1 MKQLIAALAALTLAA
16 ACTEPEH
23 ARDRDPA
30 EALQADATQPPFLP
44 DAPSY
49 QVREAIRSAALEVR
63 PDRALFQ
70 AAPMEEAEAAAEEE
84 RRAGEL
90 IAAHRAFPFNV
101 LLRLTREET
110 GAQVEVRVVDG
121 GPFAAAQVPTLEPNP
136 VITVS
141 PEAASRLGAR
151 PGQRVPVWVEVVQ
164 WAP

>member
-1 MKQLIAALAALTLAA
+1 MKQIIAALAVVAVAT

-30 EALQADATQPPFLP
+30 QALQADPTQAPFLP

-49 QVREAIRSAALEVR
+49 QVREAIRSAALEVH

-70 AAPMEEAEAAAEEE
+70 AAPMDRAQAAAEEE

-90 IAAHRAFPFNV
+90 IAAHRAFPFNA
-101 LLRLTREET
+101 LLRLTHHET
-110 GAQVEVRVVDG
+110 GATVDVRVVDG
-121 GPFAAAQVPTLEPNP
+121 GPFADARVPTLDPDP
-136 VITVS
+136 VIAVS
-141 PEAASRLGAR
+141 PAAASRLGAQ
-151 PGQRVPVWVEVVQ
+151 PGQPAPVWVEVVE